1 MKAVWMDGE
10 LVPWEQA
17 KVHVTVN
24 ALHYGT
30 AVFEGIRGYSHN
42 DEIYVFRLRD
52 HLKRLVESAKIIMF
66 NNPYTVEQLQDAVI
80 KTIRANGYRSN
91 VYIRPIIY
99 AGENIMSLNA
109 RDLPIRASV
118 IVFPLEKFFAK
129 TGLRVCVSS
138 WRRLPDTSMPPRAKA
153 AANYL
158 NSILASTEA
167 KMMGYDEALLLDHQG
182 YVSEGAGENLFLVK
196 NEVLATPPT
205 SSSIL
210 EGITRDTV
218 IKMASDEG
226 FRVVE
231 RPISRTELYTADELF
246 FTGTAAEITP
256 IVEVDGRKIGDGAVG
271 PVTSRLR
278 KLYDNT
284 VRGLEPR
291 YKGWLT
297 PVYGSR

>member
-1 MKAVWMDGE
+1 
-10 LVPWEQA
+10 
-17 KVHVTVN
+17 
-24 ALHYGT
+24 
-30 AVFEGIRGYSHN
+30 
-42 DEIYVFRLRD
+42 
-52 HLKRLVESAKIIMF
+52 
-66 NNPYTVEQLQDAVI
+66 
-80 KTIRANGYRSN
+80 
-91 VYIRPIIY
+91 
-99 AGENIMSLNA
+99 
-109 RDLPIRASV
+109 
-118 IVFPLEKFFAK
+118 
-129 TGLRVCVSS
+129 
-138 WRRLPDTSMPPRAKA
+138 AKA